1 MCICDEIYIGETK
14 RNFEIRWMQH
24 NTLSNKSNP
33 PKHLR
38 DIDHRFTCKVIC
50 NASNRK
56 LAPKI
61 LEAYFTA
68 TMKP

>member
-1 MCICDEIYIGETK
+1 
-14 RNFEIRWMQH
+14 MQH

-33 PKHLR
+33 AKHLR

-50 NASNRK
+50 NACNRK

-68 TMKP
+68 TMKL